1 MYYAKIN
8 YPILGP
14 PEIRHLLV
22 CRGFSG
28 FFGIWG
34 IYYSLQY
41 LSLSD
46 AVVLT
51 FLSPLCTAIAGAILL
66 KEKFT
71 KIEALSG
78 IISLLG
84 TVLIAR
90 PPFIFDTLSK
100 NSSTVVD
107 EGTTAEQR
115 VVAVGVALIGV
126 LGITGACITIRA
138 AGKRA
143 HLLHNMAYFSGTC
156 IIVSTIAMA
165 ITHTSIVIPSE
176 WLFLGMLILIC
187 VFGFIAQTLMT
198 MGLQIE
204 AAGRA
209 TMGFYTQVIFALI
222 LERAVFGTVPQA
234 LSILGTV
241 LILGPALY
249 VAVMKEKEGAGKIAL
264 PADNNERGAEEGL
277 VGSHEAGVA
286 SIVD

>member
-1 MYYAKIN
+1 MPGPVLTKLHGIVENNAGLLLIVAAEAFYAFMNVSVKVLTTGGADVPILEILFLRMIVTYVGSITYMYYAKIN

-156 IIVSTIAMA
+156 IIVSTIAHPIRMA
-165 ITHTSIVIPSE
+165 IPRHAHPNLCIWLHRPNTH
-176 WLFLGMLILIC
+176 
-187 VFGFIAQTLMT
+187 
-198 MGLQIE
+198 
-204 AAGRA
+204 
-209 TMGFYTQVIFALI
+209 
-222 LERAVFGTVPQA
+222 
-234 LSILGTV
+234 
-241 LILGPALY
+241 
-249 VAVMKEKEGAGKIAL
+249 
-264 PADNNERGAEEGL
+264 DH
-277 VGSHEAGVA
+277 GSPN
-286 SIVD
+286 